1 MSATS
6 FNNLHFSSKK
16 MDWATPWELFR
27 AWDLSHGPFDY
38 DVCATPQNAKCRKYF
53 TPEMNGLLQSWYGIC
68 WMNPPY
74 GREIGRWIAKAVGEV
89 QVGNAE
95 RVVCLVPAR
104 TDTAWWHE
112 LVMRCGE
119 IHFLRG
125 RVRFEGAEHAA
136 PFPSA
141 IVVFG

>member
-1 MSATS
+1 MSRTS
-6 FNNLHFSSKK
+6 VNNVHFSSKK

-53 TPEMNGLLQSWYGIC
+53 TPEMNGLLQSWYGVC

>member
-1 MSATS
+1 MSRTS
-6 FNNLHFSSKK
+6 VNNVHFSSKK

-53 TPEMNGLLQSWYGIC
+53 TPEINGLVQSWYGVC

>member
-6 FNNLHFSSKK
+6 FNNVHFSSKK
-16 MDWATPWELFR
+16 MDWATTWELFR